1 MSLSFGL
8 QPAAPR
14 PSPAKLVPKKPK
26 NAIARTIMRVGLS
39 DSESDLSEEELL
51 DVGAAAR
58 GGGGGGDDSDGFD

>member
-1 MSLSFGL
+1 
-8 QPAAPR
+8 
-14 PSPAKLVPKKPK
+14 VPKKPK